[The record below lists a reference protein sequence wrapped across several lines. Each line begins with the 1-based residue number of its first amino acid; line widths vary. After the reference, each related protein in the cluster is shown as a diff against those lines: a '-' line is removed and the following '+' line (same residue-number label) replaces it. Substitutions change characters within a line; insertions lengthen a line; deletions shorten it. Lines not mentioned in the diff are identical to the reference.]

1 MIYSRPYFNL
11 RKYCSQLFLRSP
23 RNVFNFINDI
33 TTIFFTHKH
42 GFVSFLQNKYI
53 HKESTSHPWCKVFR
67 IDPCSEDSRTYP
79 HWSYHAKGRHYTCM
93 YYFPFENWYTF
104 YEVNQC
110 TFDDPGNTVGKFRR
124 LMLIFRGAKGN
135 WGCIPFTQKLKA

>member
-67 IDPCSEDSRTYP
+67 IDPCPENSRTYP

-93 YYFPFENWYTF
+93 YYFPFENWFTS
-104 YEVNQC
+104 YEVINVTSTIQVIQLGNI
-110 TFDDPGNTVGKFRR
+110 DDWYWFFEVPRE
-124 LMLIFRGAKGN
+124 IEGA
-135 WGCIPFTQKLKA
+135 FHLLKN